1 MKQTNSQ
8 KKLTVER
15 LLRVD
20 GTEANLYRG
29 EENIFFLADDKGCL
43 LPIKDKEGATIYGID
58 TKAFAH
64 LGGHFYGDKTHL
76 YIRPE
81 RSGRWG
87 AFLWSTVT

>member
-29 EENIFFLADDKGCL
+29 EENIFFLADDKVACCRL
-43 LPIKDKEGATIYGID
+43 KIRKEPLSMA
-58 TKAFAH
+58 
-64 LGGHFYGDKTHL
+64 
-76 YIRPE
+76 
-81 RSGRWG
+81 
-87 AFLWSTVT
+87 

>member
-29 EENIFFLADDKGCL
+29 KRTSF
-43 LPIKDKEGATIYGID
+43 
-58 TKAFAH
+58 
-64 LGGHFYGDKTHL
+64 
-76 YIRPE
+76 
-81 RSGRWG
+81 S
-87 AFLWSTVT
+87 